1 MIDWTS
7 TLLLALG
14 LTLML
19 EGLLPMLTPQRWRQ
33 FIEQV
38 LRLQDGQIRFF
49 GLVSVLLGLIL
60 LWWNAP

>member
-49 GLVSVLLGLIL
+49 GLVSVLLGFIL
-60 LWWNAP
+60 FWWNAP

>member
-33 FIEQV
+33 FFEQV

-60 LWWNAP
+60 FWWNAP

>member
-60 LWWNAP
+60 FWWNAP